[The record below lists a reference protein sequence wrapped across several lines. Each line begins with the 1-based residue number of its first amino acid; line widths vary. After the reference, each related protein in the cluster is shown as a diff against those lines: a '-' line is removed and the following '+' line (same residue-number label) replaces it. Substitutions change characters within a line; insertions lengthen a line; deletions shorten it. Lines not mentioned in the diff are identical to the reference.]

1 MPSRA
6 APDRASFRGLWH
18 LSQYTPDNDTL
29 AEKFFQEATDLD
41 PAFSGAY
48 GGLAMAQGQAPDL
61 HSPGQPETTNS
72 VEALVRRAI
81 ALDGADA
88 EARSLLS
95 NALWRR
101 ADFEGARAEAE
112 RALAMTPNLASA
124 HDMLGA
130 TLIFSGRPKEG
141 IAALEKS
148 IRLDPREPRL
158 AHRLNRLALGRYFT
172 REYDRAQ
179 QRVGKFATDR
189 GAYLC
194 HLLDRRQPIETC
206 CQ

>member
-1 MPSRA
+1 M
-6 APDRASFRGLWH
+6 
-18 LSQYTPDNDTL
+18 
-29 AEKFFQEATDLD
+29 
-41 PAFSGAY
+41 
-48 GGLAMAQGQAPDL
+48 
-61 HSPGQPETTNS
+61 
-72 VEALVRRAI
+72 RRAI

-158 AHRLNRLALGRYFT
+158 AHRLNRLALGLYFT
-172 REYDRAQ
+172 GEYVAAVQVANRAIRSYPDFPLAYRWLAAALGQLGRTEEAREALEKAIAISPTSFDMYVRG
-179 QRVGKFATDR
+179 RVPWMRPEDHAHMLEGLRKA
-189 GAYLC
+189 GW
-194 HLLDRRQPIETC
+194 EG
-206 CQ
+206 